1 MITHTVLSVT
11 FDIQQK
17 DRVLEF
23 LHFETVKRFQ
33 FTVGAAL
40 KKSMTANLTESTDL
54 KFDPFVNWNKSINV

>member
-23 LHFETVKRFQ
+23 LHFETVKCFQ

-40 KKSMTANLTESTDL
+40 KKSNC
-54 KFDPFVNWNKSINV
+54 KSYRKHGFKI

>member
-23 LHFETVKRFQ
+23 LHFETVKCFQ

-54 KFDPFVNWNKSINV
+54 KFDSFVTWNKSISV

>member
-23 LHFETVKRFQ
+23 LHFETVKCFQ

-40 KKSMTANLTESTDL
+40 KKSHCKSYRKHWFKIWPFCHL
-54 KFDPFVNWNKSINV
+54 K

>member
-1 MITHTVLSVT
+1 MLSVT

-23 LHFETVKRFQ
+23 LHFETVKCFQ

-54 KFDPFVNWNKSINV
+54 KFDPFVN